1 MTEDE
6 KIQRIIERAIQSAFI
21 EFPDAGNG
29 MMRPK
34 NYNESR
40 MSAGLWQ
47 LPSSPLLKHAG
58 YKIRAFVLG

>member
-34 NYNESR
+34 KLQREPNECR
-40 MSAGLWQ
+40 TVATAILTA
-47 LPSSPLLKHAG
+47 LKHAG